1 MYSKIIS
8 TVLFVLLLASCSGR
22 QIDILDDNK
31 IVGECYA
38 GVDWHFY
45 GMQDTID
52 YMLYE
57 CAKESIEQG
66 KTLSDKSL
74 LKLDFTLPTLPEGY
88 AVWNKKLAMYHYR
101 NDDITEQ
108 KLGYILAAIE
118 LTYMKIVWPARDA
131 LAEGKMSQHE
141 FDKIEKSARFIW
153 LGE

>member
-1 MYSKIIS
+1 MFSKII
-8 TVLFVLLLASCSGR
+8 TIALLTFLLGSCSGR
-22 QIDILDDNK
+22 QINILDNNK

-57 CAKESIEQG
+57 CAKEAIEKG
-66 KTLSDKSL
+66 NTISDKSL
-74 LKLDFTLPTLPEGY
+74 LELDFTLPTLPKGY
-88 AVWNKKLAMYHYR
+88 TVWNKKLAMYHYK
-101 NDDITEQ
+101 NGDITEQ

-118 LTYMKIVWPARDA
+118 LVYMKIVWPAMDA
-131 LAEGKMSQHE
+131 LAEGKMSENE
-141 FDKIEKSARFIW
+141 FDKIEKSARLIW